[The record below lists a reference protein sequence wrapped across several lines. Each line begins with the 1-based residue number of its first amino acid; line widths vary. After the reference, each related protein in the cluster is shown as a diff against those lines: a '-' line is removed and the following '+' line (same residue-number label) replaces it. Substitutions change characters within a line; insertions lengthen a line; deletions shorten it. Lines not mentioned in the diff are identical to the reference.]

1 MLEKLFTPPTRL
13 MARLRTWQK
22 FVLVAAVLL
31 IPLAWVGVA
40 YLSDRTDSIG
50 FATSEQSG
58 LAVARPAVAS
68 YLDLL
73 ALRQAAV
80 SGAAGEPGAQ
90 ASLPGARAALT
101 ASLAKVQS
109 AVQSQGDLNLT
120 EPWATAR
127 RAAETAAAA
136 PAADPAVVNRTLDR
150 AVDEYKA
157 FLGEVD
163 NRSNLALDPDLD
175 SYYLQDSLLTKL
187 PAVAAGADQAA
198 HMTVLRRRGRNT
210 MANTREATL
219 GVGEAQSVA
228 GGLESNYATA
238 FSSSADAGLKPAL
251 QAKLDAFIAGQ
262 VAVDRAATTMNAA
275 AAQAGI
281 ARLLAAG
288 RALAATTADKAGA
301 IIAAREDKI
310 RGDLRTTLIITA
322 LALLAALYLF
332 VGFYLQTRGA
342 ATAVVERLRRLRE
355 RETAAL
361 SAGLEGAAR
370 GDYTIAAAADPEPIV
385 RESRDEIGDLAD
397 EAERVRAATATSIE
411 AYEQVRGTLGEALGP
426 HSCLV
431 PLTERLESLTNR
443 CMAGLEGA
451 LERIA
456 AGDLTVE
463 VTPVTTPVASESGEP
478 VGHLA
483 EVFNSLLDRTQNA
496 VGSYGDM
503 RVKVR
508 EMLGEISS
516 TSQTVAA
523 ASQQMA
529 STSEEAGKAVG
540 EIATA
545 VGEVATGAE
554 RQVRSVEAAREA
566 TQEMAGAAQQSA
578 ASAEQTATA
587 AKQARAV
594 AEEGAAAVA
603 EATEAMSAVRE
614 SSQEATTAI
623 RELGDKSEQIGGIVD
638 TISGIAEQTNLLAL
652 NAAIEAARAGEQ
664 GRGFAV
670 VAEEVRKLAEES
682 QDAAASIARLIE
694 EITAQ
699 TSRAVEVV
707 EKGGQQTHDG
717 SATVERARESFLA
730 IQGAVDDM
738 NGRIEDI
745 AASVQQIASS
755 SAKMETDMGE
765 VAAVAEQSSASSE
778 QVSASTEQT
787 SASTQEIASSAQQL
801 AGTAEELER
810 LVGQFQLEPA

>member
-1 MLEKLFTPPTRL
+1 MQPIRNPKVG
-13 MARLRTWQK
+13 ARLALG
-22 FVLVAAVLL
+22 FGLVVGLFLIVTAV
-31 IPLAWVGVA
+31 G
-40 YLSDRTDSIG
+40 Y
-50 FATSEQSG
+50 SG
-58 LAVARPAVAS
+58 LVSGEDSLHSVGKLTDLQDQGKDLSFEASQMTGAQNGYALNVARF
-68 YLDLL
+68 
-73 ALRQAAV
+73 
-80 SGAAGEPGAQ
+80 GAAATGAASADLKDYKQ
-90 ASLPGARAALT
+90 ASAALT
-101 ASLAKVQS
+101 ATLAKARSNPAQDAAGRAAVASIAS
-109 AVQSQGDLNLT
+109 AAQALDATIAQADRLFARGTRAGRQAGLVVVNGRSPADRGRSERLAAEL
-120 EPWATAR
+120 EAKVAASVAATAK
-127 RAAETAAAA
+127 
-136 PAADPAVVNRTLDR
+136 RT
-150 AVDEYKA
+150 
-157 FLGEVD
+157 
-163 NRSNLALDPDLD
+163 
-175 SYYLQDSLLTKL
+175 
-187 PAVAAGADQAA
+187 
-198 HMTVLRRRGRNT
+198 
-210 MANTREATL
+210 
-219 GVGEAQSVA
+219 
-228 GGLESNYATA
+228 
-238 FSSSADAGLKPAL
+238 
-251 QAKLDAFIAGQ
+251 
-262 VAVDRAATTMNAA
+262 A
-275 AAQAGI
+275 AAQADAADSAQQAQTVMLIVAAI
-281 ARLLAAG
+281 ALL
-288 RALAATTADKAGA
+288 LAGA
-301 IIAAREDKI
+301 IA
-310 RGDLRTTLIITA
+310 
-322 LALLAALYLF
+322 F
-332 VGFYLQTRGA
+332 VLSSDIKRRLEEIG
-342 ATAVVERLRRLRE
+342 ERLTKLRDHCATDLKNGL
-355 RETAAL
+355 TAI
-361 SAGLEGAAR
+361 AR
-370 GDYTIAAAADPEPIV
+370 GDHTVPVVPVTPLIENPAK
-385 RESRDEIGDLAD
+385 DEIGQIAISVNT
-397 EAERVRAATATSIE
+397 VRDRTVESVE